1 MEGNKFNCS
10 VMQKRL
16 SYLEFMV
23 DVVVVVVDEVA
34 LLLLV
39 VKAFW
44 RVVAICGNS

>member
-23 DVVVVVVDEVA
+23 DVVVVVDEVA